1 MKNLRT
7 AATASIALTAAL
19 ALSACTPPH
28 QNDSDKPFKDNQSG
42 QSSPSLDIESSET
55 AESSASEQGANGEAT
70 GTAVSGSETAATEA
84 AKAAGA
90 GTAAT
95 LLHGVAAHVHDLAL
109 LRIQQDL
116 LGQRGIA
123 ELLSRGFIIRV

>member
-70 GTAVSGSETAATEA
+70 GTAVSGSETAATEGSVVDPGFTNE
-84 AKAAGA
+84 GA
-90 GTAAT
+90 GTQS
-95 LLHGVAAHVHDLAL
+95 GVA
-109 LRIQQDL
+109 
-116 LGQRGIA
+116 GQAGTQTDTSA
-123 ELLSRGFIIRV
+123 Q

>member
-28 QNDSDKPFKDNQSG
+28 QNDSDQPFKDNQSG

-55 AESSASEQGANGEAT
+55 AESSASEQDANGEAT
-70 GTAVSGSETAATEA
+70 GTAVSGSETAATEDSVVDPGFTTE
-84 AKAAGA
+84 GA
-90 GTAAT
+90 GTQS
-95 LLHGVAAHVHDLAL
+95 GVAGQAG
-109 LRIQQDL
+109 IQTDTSAQ
-116 LGQRGIA
+116 
-123 ELLSRGFIIRV
+123 